1 MAKLENG
8 DVDPNTTDADTDDVD
23 DTETID
29 KATVQGWV
37 REVLAEVIPTMS
49 SNDDDDVDDAPEP
62 TRGLTI
68 KDVEEATRR
77 AVAEAM
83 KPLRATAKK
92 AAPKKAAAPVK
103 EPEDVPV
110 EPGRKTWTERLW
122 GASE

>member
-1 MAKLENG
+1 MAKNDNEVESTDLDD
-8 DVDPNTTDADTDDVD
+8 DVEVDTDSDGQ
-23 DTETID
+23 ID

-37 REVLAEVIPTMS
+37 REILAEALPTMS
-49 SNDDDDVDDAPEP
+49 DDDDDEVEASEP
-62 TRGLTI
+62 VKALTI

-77 AVAEAM
+77 VVADAM

-92 AAPKKAAAPVK
+92 AAPKKAAPVK